1 MFGLGGL
8 GGGGLDPKKM
18 QAVMKQLGMNQE
30 EIDALRVIIEKTS
43 GEKLVIENPSVSKI
57 SMHGQESF
65 QISGMVREETG
76 FVISEEDVKTVI
88 EKTGSTKEQARKAL
102 EETRDIADAILKLS

>member
-18 QAVMKQLGMNQE
+18 QAVMKQLGMSQE
-30 EIDALRVIIEKTS
+30 EISASKVIIEKENS
-43 GEKLVIENPSVSKI
+43 RIVIENPSVSRI

-65 QISGMVREETG
+65 QISGMVHEESG
-76 FVISEEDVKTVI
+76 FVISEEDVRTVM
-88 EKTGSTKEQARKAL
+88 EKAGASEKEARKAL
-102 EETRDIADAILKLS
+102 EETRDLADAILKMS